1 MTLRLSFGHYDGIF
15 ALPTEAVD
23 KYIDEASLDD
33 FKILLY
39 LFRKNEGT
47 VTLEKCCEE
56 LKVPED
62 SFKNSVNFWVKRGL
76 FKCTKQK
83 DDINKTEETTDLKE
97 QNETAAKTA
106 AVKIFD
112 TPIEYGQSEIADKS
126 RQNAEI
132 KFMLDSVPN
141 QLGRTISPAEC
152 SILVYLYE
160 GVGLSADVI
169 VMLVGY
175 CVNIGKPHIRYIEQM
190 AIGWAKD
197 GVDTYE
203 KAEKRIKDL
212 ESSRSLEG
220 KVRSILGINDRA
232 LTDNER
238 KYISAWSSLDSSPEL
253 IKLAY
258 EICVARTEKLSFPYM
273 NKILKSWSENGIKTP
288 EEAKNDSR
296 GKKPGKN
303 SKKPSFNI
311 DEYVNLSMKRL
322 HNE

>member
-1 MTLRLSFGHYDGIF
+1 MTLKLSFGHYNGIF
-15 ALPTEAVD
+15 ALPNEAVD
-23 KYIDEASLDD
+23 KYINEASHDD
-33 FKILLY
+33 LKVLLY
-39 LFRKNEGT
+39 LFRKTDDT
-47 VTLEKCCEE
+47 VTLEKSCEE
-56 LKVPED
+56 LSISED
-62 SFKNSVNFWVKRGL
+62 SFKKSVNFWVKRGL

-83 DDINKTEETTDLKE
+83 DGIELKEEKIDLKE
-97 QNETAAKTA
+97 QRETAAKTA
-106 AVKIFD
+106 AVKVFD
-112 TPIEYGQSEIADKS
+112 TPIEYAQSEIAEKS

-132 KFMLDSVPN
+132 KFILDSVPD
-141 QLGRTISPAEC
+141 QLGRTISPSEC

-160 GVGLSADVI
+160 GVGLPADVI

-175 CVNIGKPHIRYIEQM
+175 CVNIGKPHIRYIEQL

-197 GVDTYE
+197 GVDTGE
-203 KAEKRIKDL
+203 KAERRIKDL
-212 ESSRSLEG
+212 ESSRTLEG

-232 LTDNER
+232 LTDTEK
-238 KYISAWSSLDSSPEL
+238 KYIAAWSSLGSSPDL

-273 NKILKSWSENGIKTP
+273 NKILKSWSENNIKTVD
-288 EEAKNDSR
+288 EAKNDSR